1 MLSIDDIRSA
11 ANKIPPL
18 AGQDIGGVGTLF
30 SGNHCLEHA
39 LKYVDDVV
47 TVSDEEIAGA
57 MRLAWSRLKLV
68 VEPGGAASLAAVTA
82 GKINFSAGSKVACI
96 FSEGNVDLHK
106 LSGIDNGIF
115 K

>member
-39 LKYVDDVV
+39 LKYVDDLV

-68 VEPGGAASLAAVTA
+68 VEPGGASSLAAEIA
-82 GKINFSAGSKVACI
+82 KKIKFPTGSKVACI
-96 FSEGNVDLHK
+96 FSGVNVNLCK
-106 LSGIDNGIF
+106 LSDIF